1 MEKENQTENQ
11 NPEQVPQAVASQTAP
26 TGELNG
32 QQALNVLI
40 QAVRIAQGK
49 GAYTIEDAELISRAI
64 KVFVPPTP
72 VGKDGEPTSEPTS
85 DPVINK
91 DEESKEVPAE
101 PVMTKV
107 GE

>member
-1 MEKENQTENQ
+1 MNKEENTQ
-11 NPEQVPQAVASQTAP
+11 ENPQSKAAEAVQ
-26 TGELNG
+26 LNG

-40 QAVRIAQGK
+40 QAVRIAQQK
-49 GAYTIEDAELISRAI
+49 GAYTLEDAEMISKAI

-72 VGKDGEPTSEPTS
+72 AEEQGSET
-85 DPVINK
+85 DPVVNE
-91 DEESKEVPAE
+91 DETPAE

>member
-1 MEKENQTENQ
+1 MDNTQENQ
-11 NPEQVPQAVASQTAP
+11 NPEEVNP

-49 GAYTIEDAELISRAI
+49 GAYTIEDAEIISKAI
-64 KVFVPPTP
+64 KIFVPPTP
-72 VGKDGEPTSEPTS
+72 AGEEGAST
-85 DPVINK
+85 DPIVN
-91 DEESKEVPAE
+91 EEVAAE

-107 GE
+107 TK

>member
-1 MEKENQTENQ
+1 MDNNQETQ
-11 NPEQVPQAVASQTAP
+11 NPEEVNP

-72 VGKDGEPTSEPTS
+72 AGEEGTDA
-85 DPVINK
+85 DPIVN
-91 DEESKEVPAE
+91 EETPAE
-101 PVMTKV
+101 PVMAKV
-107 GE
+107 EK

>member
-1 MEKENQTENQ
+1 MENNTDNTQTN
-11 NPEQVPQAVASQTAP
+11 PQAEAAQQP
-26 TGELNG
+26 TQLNG

-49 GAYTIEDAELISRAI
+49 GAYTIEDAEMISRAI

-72 VGKDGEPTSEPTS
+72 PEEQGTEG
-85 DPVINK
+85 DPVVNA
-91 DEESKEVPAE
+91 DESEADSEAPAE

>member
-1 MEKENQTENQ
+1 MNKEENTQ
-11 NPEQVPQAVASQTAP
+11 ENPQVAP
-26 TGELNG
+26 EELNG

-64 KVFVPPTP
+64 KVFVPPTAP
-72 VGKDGEPTSEPTS
+72 GAEGTEA
-85 DPVINK
+85 DPIVN
-91 DEESKEVPAE
+91 EEATEETPAE

-107 GE
+107 EN

>member
-1 MEKENQTENQ
+1 MNKEENTQ
-11 NPEQVPQAVASQTAP
+11 GNPEEVNP

-64 KVFVPPTP
+64 KVFVPPTAP
-72 VGKDGEPTSEPTS
+72 GAEGTDA
-85 DPVINK
+85 DPIVN
-91 DEESKEVPAE
+91 EEADQAEPAE
-101 PVMTKV
+101 PVLTKV
-107 GE
+107 EK

>member
-1 MEKENQTENQ
+1 MNKEENTQ
-11 NPEQVPQAVASQTAP
+11 ENPQVAP
-26 TGELNG
+26 EELNG

-64 KVFVPPTP
+64 KVFVPPTAP
-72 VGKDGEPTSEPTS
+72 GAEGTEE
-85 DPVINK
+85 DPIVN
-91 DEESKEVPAE
+91 EETPAE

-107 GE
+107 EK

>member
-1 MEKENQTENQ
+1 MDNNQETQ
-11 NPEQVPQAVASQTAP
+11 NPEEVNP

-72 VGKDGEPTSEPTS
+72 VGEEGAVT
-85 DPVINK
+85 DPIVN
-91 DEESKEVPAE
+91 EETPAE

-107 GE
+107 EK

>member
-1 MEKENQTENQ
+1 MDNKQENQ
-11 NPEQVPQAVASQTAP
+11 NPEEVNP

-49 GAYTIEDAELISRAI
+49 GAYTIEDAEIISKAI
-64 KVFVPPTP
+64 KIFVPPTP
-72 VGKDGEPTSEPTS
+72 AGEEGATT
-85 DPVINK
+85 DPIVN
-91 DEESKEVPAE
+91 EEVAAE

-107 GE
+107 TE

>member
-1 MEKENQTENQ
+1 MDNTQENQ
-11 NPEQVPQAVASQTAP
+11 NPEEVNP

-49 GAYTIEDAELISRAI
+49 GAFTIEDAEIISKAI

-72 VGKDGEPTSEPTS
+72 AGEEGTET
-85 DPVINK
+85 DPIVN
-91 DEESKEVPAE
+91 DEKIAAE

-107 GE
+107 TK

>member
-1 MEKENQTENQ
+1 MNKEENTQ
-11 NPEQVPQAVASQTAP
+11 ENPEQASPT

-49 GAYTIEDAELISRAI
+49 GAYTIEDAEIISKAI
-64 KVFVPPTP
+64 KIFVPPTP
-72 VGKDGEPTSEPTS
+72 AGEEGADPIVNEETTS
-85 DPVINK
+85 
-91 DEESKEVPAE
+91 PAE

-107 GE
+107 GK

>member
-1 MEKENQTENQ
+1 MNKEENTQ
-11 NPEQVPQAVASQTAP
+11 ENPQVAP
-26 TGELNG
+26 EELNG

-49 GAYTIEDAELISRAI
+49 GAYTIEDAELISKAI

-72 VGKDGEPTSEPTS
+72 AEEQGTEA
-85 DPVINK
+85 DPVVNE
-91 DEESKEVPAE
+91 DAPAE

>member
-1 MEKENQTENQ
+1 MDNNIENQ
-11 NPEQVPQAVASQTAP
+11 NPEAEVNQNI
-26 TGELNG
+26 GELNG

-49 GAYTIEDAELISRAI
+49 GAYTLEDAELISKAI

-72 VGKDGEPTSEPTS
+72 AGEEGTET
-85 DPVINK
+85 DPVVNN
-91 DEESKEVPAE
+91 DEATEETPAE

>member
-1 MEKENQTENQ
+1 MDNNQETQ
-11 NPEQVPQAVASQTAP
+11 NPEEVNP

-64 KVFVPPTP
+64 KVFVPPTAP
-72 VGKDGEPTSEPTS
+72 GAEGTDT
-85 DPVINK
+85 DPIVN
-91 DEESKEVPAE
+91 EETPAE
-101 PVMTKV
+101 PVLTKV
-107 GE
+107 EK

>member
-1 MEKENQTENQ
+1 MDNNQENP
-11 NPEQVPQAVASQTAP
+11 NPEEVNP

-49 GAYTIEDAELISRAI
+49 GAYTIEDAEIISKAI
-64 KVFVPPTP
+64 KIFVPPTP
-72 VGKDGEPTSEPTS
+72 AGEEGTDT
-85 DPVINK
+85 DPIVN
-91 DEESKEVPAE
+91 EGVAAE

-107 GE
+107 TE

>member
-1 MEKENQTENQ
+1 MNKEENTQ
-11 NPEQVPQAVASQTAP
+11 ENPQVAP
-26 TGELNG
+26 EELNG

-40 QAVRIAQGK
+40 QAVRIAQSK
-49 GAYTIEDAELISRAI
+49 GAYTIEDAELISKAI

-72 VGKDGEPTSEPTS
+72 AEEQGTDA
-85 DPVINK
+85 DPVVNE
-91 DEESKEVPAE
+91 DAPAE

>member
-1 MEKENQTENQ
+1 MDNNQENQ
-11 NPEQVPQAVASQTAP
+11 NPEEVNP

-49 GAYTIEDAELISRAI
+49 GAYTIEDAEMISRAI

-72 VGKDGEPTSEPTS
+72 AGEEGTAS
-85 DPVINK
+85 DPVVN
-91 DEESKEVPAE
+91 DELGDAKPAE
-101 PVMTKV
+101 PVMTPV
-107 GE
+107 V

>member
-1 MEKENQTENQ
+1 MNKEENTQ
-11 NPEQVPQAVASQTAP
+11 ENPQVAP
-26 TGELNG
+26 EELNG

-64 KVFVPPTP
+64 KVFVPPTAP
-72 VGKDGEPTSEPTS
+72 GAEGTDE
-85 DPVINK
+85 DPIVN
-91 DEESKEVPAE
+91 EETPAE

>member
-1 MEKENQTENQ
+1 MDNKQENQ
-11 NPEQVPQAVASQTAP
+11 NPEEVNP

-49 GAYTIEDAELISRAI
+49 GAYTIEDAEIISKAI
-64 KVFVPPTP
+64 KIFVPPTP
-72 VGKDGEPTSEPTS
+72 AGEEGAST
-85 DPVINK
+85 DPIVN
-91 DEESKEVPAE
+91 EEGVAAE

-107 GE
+107 TE

>member
-1 MEKENQTENQ
+1 MENNTDNTQEN
-11 NPEQVPQAVASQTAP
+11 PQAEEVQQP
-26 TGELNG
+26 TQLNG

-49 GAYTIEDAELISRAI
+49 GAYTIEDAEMISRAI

-72 VGKDGEPTSEPTS
+72 AGEEGTEG
-85 DPVINK
+85 DPVVNK
-91 DEESKEVPAE
+91 EEAPADSEAPAE
-101 PVMTKV
+101 PVVAKV